1 MGRNLKKLKSLI
13 RSVTPEHPSWKLGLN
28 WTITTGGFIETL
40 INFYHIREDL
50 VKTKKEVDKF
60 NEARSNLMAYKDEI
74 EKLLKLKQSENLKQT
89 NKNKQKSKYGISSR
103 NPKKKSKTQLNLP
116 TKIVSSLRKK
126 LWDKEQQKERKE
138 KNKKK

>member
-60 NEARSNLMAYKDEI
+60 NEARDNLLIYKEEI
-74 EKLLKLKQSENLKQT
+74 ENFLHLKQSENIKQ
-89 NKNKQKSKYGISSR
+89 NNRHKQKSKYGIPSK
-103 NPKKKSKTQLNLP
+103 NPKKK
-116 TKIVSSLRKK
+116 
-126 LWDKEQQKERKE
+126 
-138 KNKKK
+138 KKKGETKKNPKKKKKKKKKK